1 MSTPI
6 VFITSSLYIA
16 SVKNVFFGSQLP
28 VRTNAGP
35 TFAKVSGK
43 STITQTS
50 GEPSVRSFA
59 SESNVAFSGFHR
71 TLRPMSPP
79 PLTHSLV
86 TTFAR
91 AVPNASLR
99 APMLKVTVLPNF
111 FCTAATITL
120 PWKASDG

>member
-6 VFITSSLYIA
+6 VLITAASYIA
-16 SVKNVFFGSQLP
+16 SVKNVFFASHLP

-35 TFAKVSGK
+35 TFANVSGK

-59 SESNVAFSGFHR
+59 SESKVALSGFHR

-99 APMLKVTVLPNF
+99 APMLRVTVLPNF
-111 FCTAATITL
+111 F
-120 PWKASDG
+120 